1 MRNLSN
7 GAVISQSSPS
17 KEEHLLQSR
26 VPYPGH
32 RCRRAQERY
41 IDPELACRNLEK
53 LVAELQSRVVEPN
66 GKEKLCASKQQASLA
81 RAWRE
86 QAALQYPA
94 AQRARRTAQSKLQEV
109 RCNLH
114 DSLEA
119 NARQEKDNFGLL
131 RTLTRLQERMQ
142 KMHFE
147 LAHHKG
153 EADKADEQEEGL
165 RMIDM
170 NLQRSVGS
178 MGDVQ
183 KILEFRL
190 QEERQKRLELKASMR
205 AKIQRVEQ
213 EHAVLKLRA
222 AEQSAEIEAWQA
234 RVAQQKAATRA
245 AHEKLCRC
253 QMAAEDAAKAASQ
266 KLAAKQEM
274 HAQFMQIQKVH
285 REMQRDVEEAQKLLD
300 REIQEEAE
308 VQGNWRLD
316 HLARMDA
323 WIEARKCRDREIVVA
338 S

>member
-1 MRNLSN
+1 MRNLQN
-7 GAVISQSSPS
+7 GTVVSHSSPS
-17 KEEHLLQSR
+17 NEKHSLQSR
-26 VPYPGH
+26 VG
-32 RCRRAQERY
+32 RAQESFT
-41 IDPELACRNLEK
+41 DSELACRNLEE

-66 GKEKLCASKQQASLA
+66 GKEKMCAAKQQASLA

-114 DSLEA
+114 DALEA

-142 KMHFE
+142 KTQIE
-147 LAHHKG
+147 VAHQKG
-153 EADKADEQEEGL
+153 EADKADEQEQSL
-165 RMIDM
+165 RMVDI
-170 NLQRSVGS
+170 NLQRSVGG

-183 KILEFRL
+183 KVLEVRL

-213 EHAVLKLRA
+213 DHAVLKLHA
-222 AEQSAEIEAWQA
+222 AEQTAELEAWKV
-234 RVAQQKAATRA
+234 RVAQQKDTTRT
-245 AHEKLCRC
+245 AHAKLSHC
-253 QMAAEDAAKAASQ
+253 QMAADDAAKAASH

-285 REMQRDVEEAQKLLD
+285 REMHRDAEEAQKLLD
-300 REIQEEAE
+300 KEIQEEAE

-316 HLARMDA
+316 HLARVDA
-323 WIEARKCRDREIVVA
+323 WVEARKCRDQDIVVA

>member
-1 MRNLSN
+1 MTTTIFGAMRNLSN
-7 GAVISQSSPS
+7 GSGR
-17 KEEHLLQSR
+17 LQESF
-26 VPYPGH
+26 V
-32 RCRRAQERY
+32 
-41 IDPELACRNLEK
+41 DPELACRNLEK
-53 LVAELQSRVVEPN
+53 LVAELQSRVVEPS
-66 GKEKLCASKQQASLA
+66 GKEKLRAARQQASLA

-109 RCNLH
+109 RGNLH
-114 DSLEA
+114 DALEA

-131 RTLTRLQERMQ
+131 RTLAGLQKRMQ
-142 KMHFE
+142 KMQIE
-147 LAHHKG
+147 VAHQKG
-153 EADKADEQEEGL
+153 EADKADEQEESL
-165 RMIDM
+165 RMVDL

-183 KILEFRL
+183 KVLEDRL

-222 AEQSAEIEAWQA
+222 AEQTAELEVWKQRLAEQND
-234 RVAQQKAATRA
+234 ATRA
-245 AHEKLCRC
+245 ALEKLFHC
-253 QMAAEDAAKAASQ
+253 QTAAEGAAKAASQ

-274 HAQFMQIQKVH
+274 HAQFMHIQKVH
-285 REMQRDVEEAQKLLD
+285 RELHRDVEETQKLLD
-300 REIQEEAE
+300 KEIQEEAE

-316 HLARMDA
+316 HLARVDA
-323 WIEARKCRDREIVVA
+323 WVEARKCRDREIVIA